1 MELTEKHRG
10 VAKRKLVLCSL
21 THLPVIENMHLCG
34 SSDLS
39 DSQIPGLWK
48 WVITFYFF
56 HFKLIWPRL
65 LQFASLQIWTPKAV
79 FLLLLVTFNKSNE
92 IIAFSRGA
100 LTQRNVRRSKPA
112 QNQTC
117 KNSRNCYWARCAC
130 PLHTEDDVSY
140 IMGYIKRF
148 KPQGAVLCCAV
159 RDVINV
165 KSARSSCSCMSHRW
179 LHRHSWWCTDNHSL
193 STHQN
198 HPALPAS
205 PRPSS
210 GLLILGAVEMLGDDS
225 ERSELDRH

>member
-79 FLLLLVTFNKSNE
+79 FLLLLVTFNKNNE

-140 IMGYIKRF
+140 IMGFIKRF
-148 KPQGAVLCCAV
+148 KPQGAVLCV
-159 RDVINV
+159 M
-165 KSARSSCSCMSHRW
+165 SSMLN
-179 LHRHSWWCTDNHSL
+179 LHRVAVPACHTGGCIATAGGAL
-193 STHQN
+193 TITHCQ
-198 HPALPAS
+198 HIRTTRRCPP
-205 PRPSS
+205 PPVPHR
-210 GLLILGAVEMLGDDS
+210 VFWF
-225 ERSELDRH
+225 